1 MGTTFVVEQASELLA
16 LSWGFERAAHMRSE
30 AERNLVAGC
39 KEIEIMA
46 PQHKSASQM
55 ALRRNYGQSA
65 GRYFG
70 RLFVRTLAAAAIAGV
85 YLGSLPASKAQEPN
99 PTSQPPSETTA
110 NPITEQNG
118 IYIYKVKVVQRNLD
132 CVNYLHRSGSTT
144 IGFAGTPLLQS
155 AKGEA
160 KVTSERGG
168 ITVEAKFEGLTPAN
182 GFGKEYLTY
191 VLWAISP
198 DGRAQNLGEVLPAG
212 TKNNIRATTSLQS
225 FGLIVTAEPYFSV
238 TEPSDMVV
246 LQNVI
251 QADKTAGVLEKVT
264 ANYYLLP
271 RGAYAETAGSHTVSN
286 PITRNEH
293 SPLELFEADNA
304 VRIAQ
309 DAGADKYAPE
319 IMQQAKLDLQNASDM
334 DSGKH
339 RDVKMEQ
346 TDAREA
352 VERAEDARIATLRK
366 QAAEREAATV
376 AAKNQAQQDAAL
388 SQQQAAQSQLQAQ
401 QAQIQAQQ
409 AALQAQ
415 QAQAAK
421 AEADAARAQAEAE
434 AAQARAKAAEAS
446 KSAEDANAVREK
458 LRGQLNSVLQTSE
471 TARGLIVNMSDVLF
485 DTGKYTLKPTTQISL
500 AKVAGILQAYPGL
513 KVQVE
518 GYTDSVGS
526 DELNQK
532 LSENRAAAVKDFL
545 VAQGVSMNNITSQGF
560 GKNQPVA
567 DNSTASGRAQN
578 RRVNMVVS
586 GDAIGISEGQSASAA
601 PQGQQTPQ

>member
-1 MGTTFVVEQASELLA
+1 MSPRKMYSAPHLA
-16 LSWGFERAAHMRSE
+16 LART
-30 AERNLVAGC
+30 C
-39 KEIEIMA
+39 
-46 PQHKSASQM
+46 
-55 ALRRNYGQSA
+55 GQTT
-65 GRYFG
+65 GRFLSN
-70 RLFVRTLAAAAIAGV
+70 LFVRSLSAVAVTGTLVAAM
-85 YLGSLPASKAQEPN
+85 PASSAQEPN
-99 PTSQPPSETTA
+99 PTSQALPTEA

-118 IYIYKVKVVQRNLD
+118 IYIYRVKVVQRNLD

-144 IGFAGTPLLQS
+144 IGFEGTPLLPG

-168 ITVEAKFEGLTPAN
+168 ITIEAKFNGLTPAN
-182 GFGKEYLTY
+182 GFGNEYLTY

-198 DGRAQNLGEVLPAG
+198 DGRAQNLGEVLPDG
-212 TKNNIRATTSLQS
+212 TKNNIRVTTALQS

-238 TEPSDMVV
+238 SEPSDVV
-246 LQNVI
+246 VIQNVI
-251 QADKTAGVLEKVT
+251 REDKTAGVLEKVN
-264 ANYYLLP
+264 ANYSLLP
-271 RGAYAETAGSHTVSN
+271 RGAYAETAGAHQVAN

-293 SPLELFEADNA
+293 SPLELYEAENA

-309 DAGADKYAPE
+309 DTDADKYTPE
-319 IMQQAKLDLQNASDM
+319 IMRKAKLDLQNASDL
-334 DSGKH
+334 DSNKH
-339 RDVKMEQ
+339 GDRKMEI

-376 AAKNQAQQDAAL
+376 AAKNQAQQDAAQ

-401 QAQIQAQQ
+401 QAQ
-409 AALQAQ
+409 LQAE

-421 AEADAARAQAEAE
+421 AQADAARAQAEA
-434 AAQARAKAAEAS
+434 QAAEARANA
-446 KSAEDANAVREK
+446 AEANKVAESANAVREK
-458 LRGQLNSVLQTSE
+458 LRNQLNSVLQTSE

-485 DTGKYTLKPTTQISL
+485 DTGKYTLKPTTQVSL

-526 DELNQK
+526 DELNQT
-532 LSENRAAAVKDFL
+532 LSQNRAAAVKDFL
-545 VAQGVSMNNITSQGF
+545 VAQGVSQSNITSQGF
-560 GKNQPVA
+560 GKSDPVA
-567 DNSTASGRAQN
+567 DNSTSSGRAQN

-586 GDAIGISEGQSASAA
+586 GDAIGITETPSAGSM
-601 PQGQQTPQ
+601 Q